1 VPDFSA
7 KESGLGYLFQARYA
21 LWLILDGPEERE
33 TVLESLDDITLE
45 SEGIPSEL
53 LQTKHH
59 SAPASLTN
67 ASAELWKTLRIWST
81 HLSGGTVS
89 FPRTALSLVTTAIAP
104 SSSIA
109 SRLRREPGRNTGPAL
124 EELRNVARDSENDS
138 LKSAFSAFNDLSA
151 EQQRTLVDA
160 ITVIDGSPDI
170 AAIADRIRDKLRLA
184 VDRQYRDAL
193 YERLE
198 GWWLGKVIEQLRSAS
213 PIPVAGFEVYDKV
226 RSIAQQ
232 FGPEGLPIDYLD
244 ARPESLDPA
253 GDTRMFVRQLRAID
267 VGIARIEK
275 AMLDFYRAFEQRSRW
290 AREELLI
297 GDEIELYER
306 RLVDE
311 WERFSMALA
320 EELSPTASET
330 EQQRVGRQIF
340 NWVEQTADWR
350 IRPNV
355 TEPYVMR
362 GSYHLLADG
371 STPRVWWHPKFLE
384 RVGEILGAEQS
395 STS

>member
-1 VPDFSA
+1 M
-7 KESGLGYLFQARYA
+7 
-21 LWLILDGPEERE
+21 
-33 TVLESLDDITLE
+33 
-45 SEGIPSEL
+45 
-53 LQTKHH
+53 
-59 SAPASLTN
+59 
-67 ASAELWKTLRIWST
+67 
-81 HLSGGTVS
+81 
-89 FPRTALSLVTTAIAP
+89 
-104 SSSIA
+104 
-109 SRLRREPGRNTGPAL
+109 LRREPDRNTGSAL
-124 EELRNVARDSENDS
+124 EELRKVARDSENAS
-138 LKSAFSAFNDLSA
+138 LKTAFSAFSDLSV

-170 AAIADRIRDKLRLA
+170 AGIEGRIREKLRLA

-198 GWWLGKVIEQLRSAS
+198 GWWLGKVIEQLRSAG

-244 ARPESLDPA
+244 ARPESLDAA

-297 GDEIELYER
+297 GDEVEAYER

-311 WERFSMALA
+311 WERFSLALV
-320 EELSPTASET
+320 EELSPTASEM
-330 EQQRVGRQIF
+330 EQRRVGRQVF
-340 NWVEQTADWR
+340 NWMEQIADLR
-350 IRPNV
+350 IRPSV

-362 GSYHLLADG
+362 GSFHVLADG
-371 STPRVWWHPKFLE
+371 SAPRVWWHPKFLE
-384 RVGEILGAEQS
+384 RVAEILGAERS
-395 STS
+395 ST